1 MRKVDWKIIVA
12 GMGCVTAME
21 ITALLMGYNGTIL
34 KIALVVVAGMAGFV
48 IPSPIKT
55 K

>member
-1 MRKVDWKIIVA
+1 MKKIDWRIVVA

-34 KIALVVVAGMAGFV
+34 KIALVVVAGMAGYV
-48 IPSPIKT
+48 IPSPIKL